1 MKPRTII
8 SNKIYVFNATPS
20 LKLWC
25 DLNLVVTNPTWETLT
40 RLGKQDQIYRKH
52 IPQKMYL
59 YAQRGDTLILPFGVI
74 NSIWNGIKDSEFELR
89 FNDAGFISH
98 RDDKITQPL
107 YDYQEEAVKRM
118 VSAKGGVLVGGCG
131 SGKTNCGIEIIHR
144 IGRKF
149 LFLVHTKDLLKQA
162 LKRFNFLYPNLD
174 VGTITEGKINMG
186 KDGTIATVQ
195 TMANLDPE
203 LYKHEF
209 DVVMT
214 DECHH
219 ISGSPT
225 LLKYFLN
232 NLLHKALF
240 Q

>member
-149 LFLVHTKDLLKQA
+149 LFLVHTKDLLKQPTDKLLNEVGKHFNIEYNCYVVIEIKVTYPDFVA
-162 LKRFNFLYPNLD
+162 TNELLFISLLSFSISSKRLRILR
-174 VGTITEGKINMG
+174 
-186 KDGTIATVQ
+186 
-195 TMANLDPE
+195 
-203 LYKHEF
+203 
-209 DVVMT
+209 
-214 DECHH
+214 
-219 ISGSPT
+219 S
-225 LLKYFLN
+225 
-232 NLLHKALF
+232 
-240 Q
+240 